1 MTQRPDPA
9 DLRAL
14 PAADRLE
21 LIEALWDSLAADA
34 EAVPLPDWHRT
45 EIDRRLD
52 ALNKGES
59 VGAPWEEVRRRI
71 TGEP

>member
-9 DLRAL
+9 ELRAL
-14 PAADRLE
+14 PVADRLE
-21 LIEALWDSLAADA
+21 LIEQLWDSIAADA
-34 EAVPLPDWHRT
+34 EALPLPDWHRA

-52 ALNKGES
+52 ALDKGES